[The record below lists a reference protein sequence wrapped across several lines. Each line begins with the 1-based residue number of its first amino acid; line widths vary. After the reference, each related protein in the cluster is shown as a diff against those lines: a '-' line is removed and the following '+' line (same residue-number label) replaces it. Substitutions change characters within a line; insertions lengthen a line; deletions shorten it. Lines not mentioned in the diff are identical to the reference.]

1 MRNPRPFDSWEL
13 AVPAL
18 PARSRLYSL
27 APIGVGTAFV
37 EGLTSYVSRLAAA
50 HSVSVGN
57 LVGRELSDNGPGP
70 LPLVHPSKRLQ
81 NGRSLFH
88 GFAGASYS
96 LNGAGD
102 SPRLWIEVLE
112 AKTCRRELRVLTL
125 LPFEEILPDTKLFR
139 KRRAWCPDCFRGWR
153 KGGDHLYDPLLWS
166 LRPVSFCPLHR
177 QPLQE
182 RCPWC
187 NRGSRP
193 LASFTRPGH
202 CSRCQRWLGVRSR
215 DEASESALDQHQ
227 MRHAYWVAT
236 ALGELLEATPRVPEG
251 LMRAAFRKNLRGLV
265 DRFAAGNA
273 TAFAQGLSISYSIL
287 DGWLN
292 GKSAASLDGLL
303 QLSENLNIAPINLIT
318 PGSALRNVDVKQI
331 EKLMHDG
338 PGHRRRF
345 PNGAEIRR
353 VLQEASK
360 QVPPPPLTRL
370 AHKLGFQD
378 ASRLYQIDA
387 KLCRLIAKNYREF
400 ADSYWWRQPGAQPI
414 CTIEEMRDALEAALA
429 ADDPPSTKHL
439 SRGLGYA
446 DDRLMR
452 NRFPD
457 LCVAVGA
464 KRRKWKASLP
474 ARIRPTIEKA
484 LAEDPPPSLMQIAKR
499 VGIGTLKA
507 LKKYYPNLQ
516 QKVASRQA
524 AFRRAR
530 DRQRRMALEKALT
543 ENPAPCL
550 ANVAKRLRISKATL
564 SSGFYNLCEAIGE
577 RYRMGFTTA
586 RVRD

>member
-1 MRNPRPFDSWEL
+1 VN
-13 AVPAL
+13 
-18 PARSRLYSL
+18 
-27 APIGVGTAFV
+27 
-37 EGLTSYVSRLAAA
+37 
-50 HSVSVGN
+50 
-57 LVGRELSDNGPGP
+57 
-70 LPLVHPSKRLQ
+70 
-81 NGRSLFH
+81 
-88 GFAGASYS
+88 FA
-96 LNGAGD
+96 
-102 SPRLWIEVLE
+102 
-112 AKTCRRELRVLTL
+112 RVLTL

-251 LMRAAFRKNLRGLV
+251 LMRAAFRENLRGLV

-387 KLCRLIAKNYREF
+387 KLCRLIAKNYVFDR
-400 ADSYWWRQPGAQPI
+400 
-414 CTIEEMRDALEAALA
+414 L
-429 ADDPPSTKHL
+429 K
-439 SRGLGYA
+439 GLG
-446 DDRLMR
+446 L
-452 NRFPD
+452 
-457 LCVAVGA
+457 
-464 KRRKWKASLP
+464 
-474 ARIRPTIEKA
+474 
-484 LAEDPPPSLMQIAKR
+484 
-499 VGIGTLKA
+499 
-507 LKKYYPNLQ
+507 
-516 QKVASRQA
+516 
-524 AFRRAR
+524 
-530 DRQRRMALEKALT
+530 
-543 ENPAPCL
+543 
-550 ANVAKRLRISKATL
+550 
-564 SSGFYNLCEAIGE
+564 
-577 RYRMGFTTA
+577 
-586 RVRD
+586 